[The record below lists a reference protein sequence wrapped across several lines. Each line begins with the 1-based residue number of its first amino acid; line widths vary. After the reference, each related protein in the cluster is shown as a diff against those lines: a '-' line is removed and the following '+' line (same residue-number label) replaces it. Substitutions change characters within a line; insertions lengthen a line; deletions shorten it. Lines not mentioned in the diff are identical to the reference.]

1 MANAEH
7 VELLLRGVDVW
18 NDWRAK
24 EPSIAPDLSEADLRR
39 AHLKQSEPLLG
50 CSNLRGAKFQGA
62 NFGRANLRGAD
73 FGEDLREIDLRADYG
88 FASDF
93 GDEHLAWKDE
103 IRVAD
108 LGPVGVVDHRVVR
121 GVTVVAFAERPQRM
135 TGGDK
140 FRLD

>member
-24 EPSIAPDLSEADLRR
+24 EPSIAPDLSEADLQR

-62 NFGRANLRGAD
+62 NFGRANLRGANLRGVD
-73 FGEDLREIDLRADYG
+73 LGEADLREIDLRADYG

-93 GDEHLAWKDE
+93 GTTNTWPGKMRFGLWIWARLAS
-103 IRVAD
+103 
-108 LGPVGVVDHRVVR
+108 
-121 GVTVVAFAERPQRM
+121 
-135 TGGDK
+135 
-140 FRLD
+140 